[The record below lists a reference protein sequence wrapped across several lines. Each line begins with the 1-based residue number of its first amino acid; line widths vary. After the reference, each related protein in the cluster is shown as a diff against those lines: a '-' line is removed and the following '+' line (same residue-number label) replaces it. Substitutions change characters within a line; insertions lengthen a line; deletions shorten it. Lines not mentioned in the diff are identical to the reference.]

1 MKKDI
6 SNTTKQGKF
15 MPIIDFIV
23 TNKTLVIVL
32 LGLIIA
38 AILSLILR
46 PIISF
51 FIISILILSLLSYL
65 SIKYSRLFISLFLIY
80 LGSLIPNLVLL
91 LAPNFYLEI
100 INNNNNEFTFI
111 YSTSF
116 FLLGLIFLVVS
127 SIRAIKH
134 KKYNNLLLNVIFVI
148 VGILFVGLFNNLY
161 TFKIGGITE
170 LVSNVIKNKYYWLE
184 IVLIVLYFKLYLLL
198 NYNIRNNQ
206 DLKMDNN

>member
-1 MKKDI
+1 
-6 SNTTKQGKF
+6 

-91 LAPNFYLEI
+91 LAPNFYLET
-100 INNNNNEFTFI
+100 INNNNNDLHLFI
-111 YSTSF
+111 QQ
-116 FLLGLIFLVVS
+116 VS
-127 SIRAIKH
+127 S
-134 KKYNNLLLNVIFVI
+134 
-148 VGILFVGLFNNLY
+148 
-161 TFKIGGITE
+161 
-170 LVSNVIKNKYYWLE
+170 YW
-184 IVLIVLYFKLYLLL
+184 V
-198 NYNIRNNQ
+198 
-206 DLKMDNN
+206 